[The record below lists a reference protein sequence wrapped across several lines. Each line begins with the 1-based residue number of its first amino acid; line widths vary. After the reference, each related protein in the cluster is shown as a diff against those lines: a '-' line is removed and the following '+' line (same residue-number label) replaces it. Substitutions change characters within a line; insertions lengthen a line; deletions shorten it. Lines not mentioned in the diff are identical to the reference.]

1 MSFKKYIIIM
11 VVATIFALA
20 GFGFVLFNIDPY
32 EAGALGFTLFY
43 STLFFSAVGTLSLV
57 MFVFRW
63 IFNRNQPIFS
73 LITKSFRHGILLSIL
88 MSIFLILEQLESLT
102 WWNMTLIIAMIITVE
117 FFFTSHKPGR
127 KLIN

>member
-1 MSFKKYIIIM
+1 MII
-11 VVATIFALA
+11 ATVFALA

-88 MSIFLILEQLESLT
+88 MSVFLILEQLESLT

-117 FFFTSHKPGR
+117 FFFASHKPGR
-127 KLIN
+127 KLIS

>member
-11 VVATIFALA
+11 IIATVFALA

-73 LITKSFRHGILLSIL
+73 LITKSFRHGVLLSIL

-117 FFFTSHKPGR
+117 FFFASHKPGR
-127 KLIN
+127 KLIS